1 MAIFLDFPALVDL
14 SVPERDGQ
22 LAQRLHYLV
31 TGRGHVLHDQQTT
44 RPLVA
49 GPLGKPSGEAARKW
63 VTRRGVPV
71 TYCGRELRVDKR
83 DVDRVLAAD
92 TRARRAS

>member
-1 MAIFLDFPALVDL
+1 MADVLPWQFRALMTMA
-14 SVPERDGQ
+14 Q
-22 LAQRLHYLV
+22 LAAY
-31 TGRGHVLHDQQTT
+31 
-44 RPLVA
+44 
-49 GPLGKPSGEAARKW
+49 LGKPSGEAARKW

>member
-1 MAIFLDFPALVDL
+1 MADVRTWQFRSLL
-14 SVPERDGQ
+14 SMST
-22 LAQRLHYLV
+22 LAQYL
-31 TGRGHVLHDQQTT
+31 D
-44 RPLVA
+44 
-49 GPLGKPSGEAARKW
+49 KPSGEAARKW
-63 VTRRGVPV
+63 AKRHGVPV